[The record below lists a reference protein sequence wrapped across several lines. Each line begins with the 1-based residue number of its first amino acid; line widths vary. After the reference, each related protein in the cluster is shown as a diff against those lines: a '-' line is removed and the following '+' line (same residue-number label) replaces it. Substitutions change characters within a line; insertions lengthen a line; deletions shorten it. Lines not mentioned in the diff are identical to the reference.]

1 VLIIRRIYCINMTSG
16 ICHSTY
22 VTVRYASLDA
32 VTSKPAYQTV
42 TYIVDIY
49 QMSY

>member
-1 VLIIRRIYCINMTSG
+1 M
-16 ICHSTY
+16 STMY
-22 VTVRYASLDA
+22 RDRQVC
-32 VTSKPAYQTV
+32 KPAHLTV

>member
-1 VLIIRRIYCINMTSG
+1 VQVWTE
-16 ICHSTY
+16 
-22 VTVRYASLDA
+22 VP
-32 VTSKPAYQTV
+32 SKLAHLTV